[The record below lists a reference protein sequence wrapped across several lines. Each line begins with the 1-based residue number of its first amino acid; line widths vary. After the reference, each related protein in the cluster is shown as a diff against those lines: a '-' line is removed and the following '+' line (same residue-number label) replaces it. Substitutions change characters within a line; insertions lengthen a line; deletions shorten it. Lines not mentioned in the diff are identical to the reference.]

1 MKEQILRQYC
11 SNLYLSSHIPVRIFR
26 GEELLHAFGPSD
38 LKEDEEAFLELPM
51 KTLLRSDAP
60 VSFAVTDSVFA
71 LACVRDDENGLK
83 VILGPSHSLPIG
95 PLTMQ
100 EAIEKL
106 EKEQHISFDKK
117 LAAPLHAYLSCI
129 PVMHDACFLAL
140 TVGAVNAVRG
150 EEADESEL
158 EDKLSALLARKLN
171 ETVGKETLR
180 AKEEAAL
187 EERSPSTNY
196 AASEQLILYYIINGM
211 PEQLK
216 ALWARTIIPS
226 SSSEDPETVRSVKN
240 SIIASV
246 GIVTSAVLSTELSPE
261 EVLSLRDIYIRQT
274 EECTTIS
281 QLFHIRYSITMEFA
295 QRIKELQCRHTGN
308 PTIDRAVAYI
318 QQNLSEKIG
327 LDDLAKLTRTSRAY
341 LSRKFKEEVGMGIS
355 QYINRQKIIEAK
367 RFLRF
372 TDKSLAEISGYFDF
386 SSQSYFQKLFKEQTG
401 MTPSEYRA
409 RGEA

>member
-26 GEELLHAFGPSD
+26 GEELLCAFGPSD

-51 KTLLRSDAP
+51 KALLRSDAP

-196 AASEQLILYYIINGM
+196 AASEQLILYYITNGM
-211 PEQLK
+211 HDQLK
-216 ALWARTIIPS
+216 SYWMRVAMPAATTES
-226 SSSEDPETVRSVKN
+226 PEEIREVKN
-240 SIIASV
+240 AMIASIA
-246 GIVTSAVLSTELSPE
+246 IVTTAVLSTELNPE

-327 LDDLAKLTRTSRAY
+327 LDDLAKLTKTSRAY

>member
-11 SNLYLSSHIPVRIFR
+11 SNLYLSSHIPVRIFC
-26 GEELLHAFGPSD
+26 GEKLVHAFGPSD

-51 KTLLRSDAP
+51 KELLRSDAP

-71 LACVRDDENGLK
+71 LACIRDDENGLK
-83 VILGPSHSLPIG
+83 VVLGPSHSLPIG

-117 LAAPLHAYLSCI
+117 LAAPLHAYLTSV

-150 EEADESEL
+150 EEADESAL
-158 EDKLSALLARKLN
+158 EDKLNALLARKLN
-171 ETVGKETLR
+171 ETVEKETLR

-187 EERSPSTNY
+187 EGDSLSSNH
-196 AASEQLILYYIINGM
+196 AASEQLLLYYITNGM
-211 PEQLK
+211 PEQLRSYWMRV
-216 ALWARTIIPS
+216 AMPS
-226 SSSEDPETVRSVKN
+226 STPESPEEIREVKN
-240 SIIASV
+240 SMIASIA
-246 GIVTSAVLSTELSPE
+246 IVTSAVLSTELSPE

-327 LDDLAKLTRTSRAY
+327 LDDLAKLTKTSRAY

>member
-26 GEELLHAFGPSD
+26 GEELLCAFGPSD

-51 KTLLRSDAP
+51 KALLRSDAP

-71 LACVRDDENGLK
+71 LACVRDDENGLN
-83 VILGPSHSLPIG
+83 VVLGPSHSLPIG

-196 AASEQLILYYIINGM
+196 AASEQLILYYITNGM
-211 PEQLK
+211 HEQLK
-216 ALWARTIIPS
+216 SYWMRAAMPAATTES
-226 SSSEDPETVRSVKN
+226 PEAIREVKN
-240 SIIASV
+240 MMIASIA
-246 GIVTSAVLSTELSPE
+246 IVTSAVLSTELNPE

-327 LDDLAKLTRTSRAY
+327 LDDLAKLTKTSRAY

-372 TDKSLAEISGYFDF
+372 TDKSLAEISEYFDF

>member
-1 MKEQILRQYC
+1 MKEHILRQYC
-11 SNLYLSSHIPVRIFR
+11 NNLYLSSHIPVRIFR
-26 GEELLHAFGPSD
+26 GEELLCAFGPSD

-51 KTLLRSDAP
+51 KALLRSDAP

-158 EDKLSALLARKLN
+158 EDKLSVLLARKLN

-196 AASEQLILYYIINGM
+196 AASEQLILYYITNGM
-211 PEQLK
+211 HDQLK
-216 ALWARTIIPS
+216 SYWMRVAMPAATTES
-226 SSSEDPETVRSVKN
+226 PEAIREVKN
-240 SIIASV
+240 AMIASIA
-246 GIVTSAVLSTELSPE
+246 IVTTAVLSTELNPE

-327 LDDLAKLTRTSRAY
+327 LDDLAKLTKTSRAY
-341 LSRKFKEEVGMGIS
+341 LSRKFKEEVGMGLS

-409 RGEA
+409 RGET

>member
-26 GEELLHAFGPSD
+26 GERLLFAFGPSD

-51 KTLLRSDAP
+51 KALLRSDAP

-71 LACVRDDENGLK
+71 LACVRDDENGLS
-83 VILGPSHSLPIG
+83 VVLGPSHSLPIG

-117 LAAPLHAYLSCI
+117 LAAPLHTYLASV

-158 EDKLSALLARKLN
+158 EDKLNALLARKLN
-171 ETVGKETLR
+171 ETVGKETLK

-187 EERSPSTNY
+187 EGDSPSTNY
-196 AASEQLILYYIINGM
+196 APSEQLILYYITNGM
-211 PEQLK
+211 HDQLK
-216 ALWARTIIPS
+216 SYWMRVEMPS
-226 SSSEDPETVRSVKN
+226 ATTESSEEIRKVKN
-240 SIIASV
+240 AMIASIA
-246 GIVTSAVLSTELSPE
+246 IVTSAVLSTELNPE

-327 LDDLAKLTRTSRAY
+327 LDDLAKLTKTSRAY

>member
-1 MKEQILRQYC
+1 
-11 SNLYLSSHIPVRIFR
+11 
-26 GEELLHAFGPSD
+26 
-38 LKEDEEAFLELPM
+38 
-51 KTLLRSDAP
+51 
-60 VSFAVTDSVFA
+60 
-71 LACVRDDENGLK
+71 
-83 VILGPSHSLPIG
+83 
-95 PLTMQ
+95 MQ

-158 EDKLSALLARKLN
+158 EDKLNALLARKLN

-187 EERSPSTNY
+187 EGDSPSTNY
-196 AASEQLILYYIINGM
+196 AASEQLILYYITNGM

-216 ALWARTIIPS
+216 SYWTRAEMPLSTPDDPATI
-226 SSSEDPETVRSVKN
+226 RKVKN
-240 SIIASV
+240 MMIASIA
-246 GIVTSAVLSTELSPE
+246 IVTSAVLSTELSPE

-327 LDDLAKLTRTSRAY
+327 LDDLAKLTKTSRAY

>member
-26 GEELLHAFGPSD
+26 GERLLFAFGPSD

-51 KTLLRSDAP
+51 KALLRSDAP

-71 LACVRDDENGLK
+71 LACVRDDENGLS
-83 VILGPSHSLPIG
+83 VVLGPSHSLPIG

-158 EDKLSALLARKLN
+158 EDKLSVLLARKLN

-196 AASEQLILYYIINGM
+196 AASEQLILYYITNGM
-211 PEQLK
+211 HDQLK
-216 ALWARTIIPS
+216 SYWMRVAMPAATTES
-226 SSSEDPETVRSVKN
+226 PEEIREVKN
-240 SIIASV
+240 AMIASIA
-246 GIVTSAVLSTELSPE
+246 IVTTAVLSTELNPE

-308 PTIDRAVAYI
+308 PTIDRSVAYI

-327 LDDLAKLTRTSRAY
+327 LDDLAKLTKTSRAY
-341 LSRKFKEEVGMGIS
+341 RSRKFKEEVGMGIS

>member
-1 MKEQILRQYC
+1 MQQ
-11 SNLYLSSHIPVRIFR
+11 PVFKLAHPRAHLPR
-26 GEELLHAFGPSD
+26 EELLCAFGPSD

-51 KTLLRSDAP
+51 KALLRSDAP

-158 EDKLSALLARKLN
+158 EDKLSVLLARKLN

-196 AASEQLILYYIINGM
+196 AASEQLILYYITNGM
-211 PEQLK
+211 HDQLK
-216 ALWARTIIPS
+216 SYWMRVAMPAATTES
-226 SSSEDPETVRSVKN
+226 PEAIREVKN
-240 SIIASV
+240 AMIASIA
-246 GIVTSAVLSTELSPE
+246 IVTSAVLSTELSPE

-327 LDDLAKLTRTSRAY
+327 LDDLAKLTKTSRAY

>member
-26 GEELLHAFGPSD
+26 GERLLFAFGPSD

-51 KTLLRSDAP
+51 KALLRSDAP

-71 LACVRDDENGLK
+71 LACVRDDENGLS
-83 VILGPSHSLPIG
+83 VVLGPSHSLPIG

-117 LAAPLHAYLSCI
+117 LAAPLHTYLASV

-158 EDKLSALLARKLN
+158 EDKLNALLARKLN
-171 ETVGKETLR
+171 ETVGKETLK

-187 EERSPSTNY
+187 EGDSPSTNY
-196 AASEQLILYYIINGM
+196 APSEQLILYYITNGM

-216 ALWARTIIPS
+216 SYWMRVEMPS
-226 SSSEDPETVRSVKN
+226 ATTESSEEIRKVKN
-240 SIIASV
+240 AMIASIA
-246 GIVTSAVLSTELSPE
+246 IVTSAVLSTELNPE

-308 PTIDRAVAYI
+308 PTIDRAVTYI

-327 LDDLAKLTRTSRAY
+327 LDDLAKLTKTSRAY

>member
-71 LACVRDDENGLK
+71 LACVSDDENGLK
-83 VILGPSHSLPIG
+83 VVLGPSHSLPVG

-140 TVGAVNAVRG
+140 AVGAVNAVRG

-158 EDKLSALLARKLN
+158 EDKLNALLARKLN

-187 EERSPSTNY
+187 EGDSPSSNY
-196 AASEQLILYYIINGM
+196 AASEQLLLYYITNGM

-216 ALWARTIIPS
+216 SYWMRVAMPAAT
-226 SSSEDPETVRSVKN
+226 PESPEAIREVKN
-240 SIIASV
+240 SMIASIA
-246 GIVTSAVLSTELSPE
+246 IVTSAVLSTELSPE

-327 LDDLAKLTRTSRAY
+327 LDDLAKLTKTSRAY

>member
-1 MKEQILRQYC
+1 M
-11 SNLYLSSHIPVRIFR
+11 RIFR
-26 GEELLHAFGPSD
+26 GEKLLCAFGPSD

-51 KTLLRSDAP
+51 KALLRSDAP

-71 LACVRDDENGLK
+71 LACVRDDENGLN
-83 VILGPSHSLPIG
+83 VVLGPSHSLPIG

-117 LAAPLHAYLSCI
+117 LAAPLHAYLACI

-196 AASEQLILYYIINGM
+196 AASEQLILYYITNGM
-211 PEQLK
+211 HEQLK
-216 ALWARTIIPS
+216 SYWMCVAMPAATKES
-226 SSSEDPETVRSVKN
+226 PEEIREVKN
-240 SIIASV
+240 AMIASIA
-246 GIVTSAVLSTELSPE
+246 IVTTAVLSTELNPE

-327 LDDLAKLTRTSRAY
+327 LDDLAKLTKTSRAY
-341 LSRKFKEEVGMGIS
+341 LSRKFKEEVGMGLS

>member
-26 GEELLHAFGPSD
+26 GEELLYAFGPSD

-51 KTLLRSDAP
+51 KALLRSDAP

-117 LAAPLHAYLSCI
+117 LAAPLHTYLASV

-150 EEADESEL
+150 EEADESAL
-158 EDKLSALLARKLN
+158 EDKLNALLARKLN

-196 AASEQLILYYIINGM
+196 AASEQLILYYITNGM
-211 PEQLK
+211 HDQLK
-216 ALWARTIIPS
+216 SYWMCVAMPAATTES
-226 SSSEDPETVRSVKN
+226 PEEIREVKN
-240 SIIASV
+240 AMIASIA
-246 GIVTSAVLSTELSPE
+246 IVTTAVLSTELNPE

-327 LDDLAKLTRTSRAY
+327 LDDLAKLTKTSRAY

>member
-26 GEELLHAFGPSD
+26 GEELLHAFGPND

-51 KTLLRSDAP
+51 KTLLHSDAP
-60 VSFAVTDSVFA
+60 VSFAVTDSV
-71 LACVRDDENGLK
+71 
-83 VILGPSHSLPIG
+83 PSHSLPVG

-140 TVGAVNAVRG
+140 AVGAVNAVRG

-158 EDKLSALLARKLN
+158 EDKLNALLARKLN
-171 ETVGKETLR
+171 ETVGKETLK

-187 EERSPSTNY
+187 EGDSPSSNY
-196 AASEQLILYYIINGM
+196 AASEQLILYYITNGM

-216 ALWARTIIPS
+216 SYWMRVAMPAATTES
-226 SSSEDPETVRSVKN
+226 PETIREVKN
-240 SIIASV
+240 MMIASI

-281 QLFHIRYSITMEFA
+281 QLLHIRYSITMEFA

-327 LDDLAKLTRTSRAY
+327 LDDLAKLTKTSRAY

>member
-1 MKEQILRQYC
+1 MKEHILRQYC
-11 SNLYLSSHIPVRIFR
+11 NNLYLSSHIPVRIFR
-26 GEELLHAFGPSD
+26 GEKLLQAFGPSD

-51 KTLLRSDAP
+51 KALLRSDAP

-71 LACVRDDENGLK
+71 LSCVRDDENGLK
-83 VILGPSHSLPIG
+83 VVLGPSHSLPIG

-106 EKEQHISFDKK
+106 EKEQHISLDKK
-117 LAAPLHAYLSCI
+117 LAAPLHAYLACI
-129 PVMHDACFLAL
+129 PAMHDACFLAL

-150 EEADESEL
+150 EEADESAL
-158 EDKLSALLARKLN
+158 EDKFNALLARKLN

-196 AASEQLILYYIINGM
+196 AASEQLILYYITNGM

-216 ALWARTIIPS
+216 SYWMRVAMPS
-226 SSSEDPETVRSVKN
+226 STPESSEEIREVKN
-240 SIIASV
+240 SMIASIA
-246 GIVTSAVLSTELSPE
+246 IVTSAVLSTELNPE

-327 LDDLAKLTRTSRAY
+327 LDDLAKLTKTSRAY
-341 LSRKFKEEVGMGIS
+341 LSRKFKEEVGMGLS

>member
-71 LACVRDDENGLK
+71 LACVSDDENGLK
-83 VILGPSHSLPIG
+83 VVLGPSHSLPVG

-140 TVGAVNAVRG
+140 AVGAVNSVRG

-158 EDKLSALLARKLN
+158 EDKLNALLARKLN

-187 EERSPSTNY
+187 EGDSPSSNH
-196 AASEQLILYYIINGM
+196 AASEQLILYYITNGM

-216 ALWARTIIPS
+216 SYWTRVSMPS
-226 SSSEDPETVRSVKN
+226 ATPESPEAIREVKN
-240 SIIASV
+240 MMIASI

-327 LDDLAKLTRTSRAY
+327 LDDLAKLTKTSRAY

>member
-26 GEELLHAFGPSD
+26 GEKLLHAFGPSD

-71 LACVRDDENGLK
+71 LACVRDDENGMK

-117 LAAPLHAYLSCI
+117 LAAPLHAYLACI
-129 PVMHDACFLAL
+129 PAMHDACFLAL

-196 AASEQLILYYIINGM
+196 AASEQLVLYYITNGM

-216 ALWARTIIPS
+216 SYWMRVAMPS
-226 SSSEDPETVRSVKN
+226 ATTESPEAIREVKN
-240 SIIASV
+240 MMIASIA
-246 GIVTSAVLSTELSPE
+246 IVTSAVLSTELSPE

-327 LDDLAKLTRTSRAY
+327 LDDLAKLTKTSRAY

>member
-26 GEELLHAFGPSD
+26 GERLLFAFGPSD

-51 KTLLRSDAP
+51 KALLRSDAP

-71 LACVRDDENGLK
+71 LACVRDDENGLS
-83 VILGPSHSLPIG
+83 VVLGPSHSLPIG

-117 LAAPLHAYLSCI
+117 LAAPLHTYLASV

-158 EDKLSALLARKLN
+158 EDKLNALLARKLN
-171 ETVGKETLR
+171 ETVGKETLK

-187 EERSPSTNY
+187 EGDSPSTNY
-196 AASEQLILYYIINGM
+196 APSEQLILYYITNGM
-211 PEQLK
+211 HEQLK
-216 ALWARTIIPS
+216 SYWMRVAMPAATTES
-226 SSSEDPETVRSVKN
+226 PEAIREVKN
-240 SIIASV
+240 AMIASIA
-246 GIVTSAVLSTELSPE
+246 IVTTAVLSTELNPE

-327 LDDLAKLTRTSRAY
+327 LDDLAKLTKTSRAY

>member
-1 MKEQILRQYC
+1 
-11 SNLYLSSHIPVRIFR
+11 
-26 GEELLHAFGPSD
+26 
-38 LKEDEEAFLELPM
+38 
-51 KTLLRSDAP
+51 
-60 VSFAVTDSVFA
+60 
-71 LACVRDDENGLK
+71 
-83 VILGPSHSLPIG
+83 
-95 PLTMQ
+95 MQ

-187 EERSPSTNY
+187 EGRSPSTNY
-196 AASEQLILYYIINGM
+196 AASEQLILYYITNGM
-211 PEQLK
+211 HEQLK
-216 ALWARTIIPS
+216 SYWMRVAMPAATTES
-226 SSSEDPETVRSVKN
+226 PEAIREVKN
-240 SIIASV
+240 AMIASIA
-246 GIVTSAVLSTELSPE
+246 IVTTAVLSTELNPE

-327 LDDLAKLTRTSRAY
+327 LDDLAKLTKTSRAY

>member
-1 MKEQILRQYC
+1 MKEHILRQYC
-11 SNLYLSSHIPVRIFR
+11 NNLYLSSHIPVRIFR
-26 GEELLHAFGPSD
+26 GEKLLQAFGPSD

-51 KTLLRSDAP
+51 KALLRSDAP

-71 LACVRDDENGLK
+71 LSCVRDDENGLK
-83 VILGPSHSLPIG
+83 VVLGPSHSLPIG

-117 LAAPLHAYLSCI
+117 LAAPLHAYLACI
-129 PVMHDACFLAL
+129 PAMHDACFLAL

-180 AKEEAAL
+180 AKEQAAL

-196 AASEQLILYYIINGM
+196 AASEQLVLYYITNGM
-211 PEQLK
+211 HEQLK
-216 ALWARTIIPS
+216 SYWMRVAMPAATTES
-226 SSSEDPETVRSVKN
+226 PEAIREVKN
-240 SIIASV
+240 AMIASIA
-246 GIVTSAVLSTELSPE
+246 IVTTAVLSTELNPE

-327 LDDLAKLTRTSRAY
+327 LDDLAKLTKTSRAY

>member
-26 GEELLHAFGPSD
+26 GERLLFAFGPSD

-51 KTLLRSDAP
+51 KALLRSDAP

-71 LACVRDDENGLK
+71 LACVRDDENGLS
-83 VILGPSHSLPIG
+83 VVLGPSHSLPIG

-106 EKEQHISFDKK
+106 EKGQHISFDKK
-117 LAAPLHAYLSCI
+117 LAAPLHTYLASV

-158 EDKLSALLARKLN
+158 EDKLNALLARKLN
-171 ETVGKETLR
+171 ETVGKETLK

-187 EERSPSTNY
+187 EGDSPSTNY
-196 AASEQLILYYIINGM
+196 APSEQLILYYITNGM

-216 ALWARTIIPS
+216 SYWMRVEMPS
-226 SSSEDPETVRSVKN
+226 ATTESSEEIRKVKN
-240 SIIASV
+240 AMIASIA
-246 GIVTSAVLSTELSPE
+246 IVTSAVLSTELNPE

-327 LDDLAKLTRTSRAY
+327 LDDLAKLTKTSRAY

>member
-26 GEELLHAFGPSD
+26 GERLLFAFGPSD

-51 KTLLRSDAP
+51 KALLRSDAP

-71 LACVRDDENGLK
+71 LACVRDDENGLS
-83 VILGPSHSLPIG
+83 VVLGPSHSLPIG

-117 LAAPLHAYLSCI
+117 LAAPLHTYLASV

-158 EDKLSALLARKLN
+158 EDKLNALLARKLN
-171 ETVGKETLR
+171 ETVGKETLK

-187 EERSPSTNY
+187 EGDSPSTNY
-196 AASEQLILYYIINGM
+196 APSEQLILYYITNGM
-211 PEQLK
+211 HDQLK
-216 ALWARTIIPS
+216 SYWMRVAMPAATTES
-226 SSSEDPETVRSVKN
+226 PEAIREVKN
-240 SIIASV
+240 AMIASIA
-246 GIVTSAVLSTELSPE
+246 IVTSAVLSTELNPE

-327 LDDLAKLTRTSRAY
+327 LDDLAKLTKTSRAY

>member
-83 VILGPSHSLPIG
+83 VVLGPSHSLPIG

-180 AKEEAAL
+180 AKEEAVL

-281 QLFHIRYSITMEFA
+281 QLFHIRYSITMELA

-327 LDDLAKLTRTSRAY
+327 LDDLAKLTKTSRAY

>member
-26 GEELLHAFGPSD
+26 GERLLHAFGPSD
-38 LKEDEEAFLELPM
+38 LKEEEEAFLQLPM
-51 KTLLRSDAP
+51 KALLRSDAS

-83 VILGPSHSLPIG
+83 VVLGPSHSLPIG

-140 TVGAVNAVRG
+140 AVGTVNAVRG

-158 EDKLSALLARKLN
+158 EDKLNALLARKLN
-171 ETVGKETLR
+171 ETVGKETLK
-180 AKEEAAL
+180 AKEKAAL
-187 EERSPSTNY
+187 EGERLPANH
-196 AASEQLILYYIINGM
+196 AASEQLILYYITNGM

-216 ALWARTIIPS
+216 SYWTRVAMPS
-226 SSSEDPETVRSVKN
+226 ATPESPEGIREVKN
-240 SIIASV
+240 FMIASIA
-246 GIVTSAVLSTELSPE
+246 IVTSAVLSTELSPE

-308 PTIDRAVAYI
+308 PTIDRAVAYRSGSTI
-318 QQNLSEKIG
+318 
-327 LDDLAKLTRTSRAY
+327 
-341 LSRKFKEEVGMGIS
+341 
-355 QYINRQKIIEAK
+355 
-367 RFLRF
+367 LR
-372 TDKSLAEISGYFDF
+372 S
-386 SSQSYFQKLFKEQTG
+386 
-401 MTPSEYRA
+401 
-409 RGEA
+409 

>member
-1 MKEQILRQYC
+1 M
-11 SNLYLSSHIPVRIFR
+11 RIFR
-26 GEELLHAFGPSD
+26 GEKLLCAFGPSD

-51 KTLLRSDAP
+51 KALLRSDAP

-71 LACVRDDENGLK
+71 LSCVRDDENGLK
-83 VILGPSHSLPIG
+83 VVLGPSHSLPIG

-117 LAAPLHAYLSCI
+117 LAAPLHAYLACI
-129 PVMHDACFLAL
+129 PAMHDACFLAL

-187 EERSPSTNY
+187 EGSSPSTNY
-196 AASEQLILYYIINGM
+196 AASEQLILYYITNGM
-211 PEQLK
+211 HEQLK
-216 ALWARTIIPS
+216 SYWMCVAMPAATKES
-226 SSSEDPETVRSVKN
+226 PEEIREVKN
-240 SIIASV
+240 AMIASIA
-246 GIVTSAVLSTELSPE
+246 IVTTAVLSTELNPE

-327 LDDLAKLTRTSRAY
+327 LDDLAKLTKTSRAY